1 MVSEK
6 RLETAG
12 EGERAEGKGGVRDKK
27 EGVGEGGRQ
36 R

>member
-12 EGERAEGKGGVRDKK
+12 EGERAQGKGGVRDKK
-27 EGVGEGGRQ
+27 EGVGEGGSQ